1 MVVLTSGEVLEDL
14 VEAPSIDDTP
24 TSTIDYFPF
33 ELPQLRKARRW
44 RWYPEPEDVNSL
56 DHFIWFATRCKL
68 EDQVW
73 CDIQTFQCRILAG
86 YFEGVRETA
95 VVLPKKNSKTALMAL
110 LCIHHMLFEVEEP
123 DILVAAVTKEQA
135 AKLYDYCSGLIN
147 RNSWLR
153 AILKPQTGYKKIIFV
168 DKYRLGSL
176 RVLPGVARTSD
187 GQGPTL
193 AIIDEYHRHNS
204 SEVYGLLR
212 DGLDA
217 RGGKLLSVS
226 TAGAGEMTPLGELR
240 RRGRLLPL
248 RFYEG
253 RLLVAVNEDY
263 TFVYLEWA
271 LQIDDDH
278 EDMKLVKQVNPLH
291 IHTPESLEERY
302 HSPSMSLW
310 QWRRFR
316 CGLWSVSEGGVIDP
330 AAWARCGGGLGL
342 LEGDHCWLGM
352 DLGWRRDTTA
362 LVPFLYLPDNK
373 HGEQEIVG
381 NPVIIPAP
389 GKGADTKEETI
400 MAGIR
405 LIHERTPV
413 DAIVFDPNAEG
424 HTIAQK
430 IGSELGI
437 KIVEHSQDPRPMSD
451 SAMALSEAIRAGA
464 ILHPD
469 HVGLTSHVLNAGSAS
484 IGVGSDRWRFVKQQE
499 SLFIDAAIAL
509 AIVRRARVSGLAKKH
524 RQSLKLADYAT
535 SEQLAELAAMGLAA

>member
-1 MVVLTSGEVLEDL
+1 MVAIAEPEVLDP
-14 VEAPSIDDTP
+14 VTAPSIDETP
-24 TSTIDYFPF
+24 TSTIDSFPF
-33 ELPQLRKARRW
+33 QLPQLKQVRRW
-44 RWYPEPEDVNSL
+44 RWHKEPEDVNSL
-56 DHFIWFATRCKL
+56 EHFVWFATRCKL
-68 EDQVW
+68 EDGVW
-73 CDIQTFQCRILAG
+73 CDIQRFQTMMLAP
-86 YFEGVRETA
+86 YFAGVRETA
-95 VVLPKKNSKTALMAL
+95 IVLPKKNSKTAVMAL
-110 LCIHHMLFEVEEP
+110 LCVHHMLFEVEEP
-123 DILVAAVTKEQA
+123 DILVVAVTKEQA

-147 RNSWLR
+147 RNPWLR

-168 DKYRLGSL
+168 DKTRLGSL

-193 AIIDEYHRHNS
+193 AIVDELHRHSS

-217 RGGKLLSVS
+217 RDGKLMSVS

-248 RFYEG
+248 RYYEG
-253 RLLVAVNEDY
+253 RLLVALNEER
-263 TFVYLEWA
+263 TFAYLEWA

-278 EDMKLVKQVNPLH
+278 EDFKLVKLVNPLH
-291 IHTPESLEERY
+291 IHTVESLRERFN
-302 HSPSMSLW
+302 SPSMSLW

-330 AAWARCGGGLGL
+330 AAWARCGRGLGL
-342 LEGDHCWLGM
+342 LEGEHCWLGM

-362 LVPFLYLPDNK
+362 LVPFTHIPENR

-381 NPVIIPAP
+381 NPIIIPAP

-400 MAGIR
+400 LAGIR
-405 LIHERTPV
+405 KIHARNPI

-430 IGSELGI
+430 INTELGI
-437 KIVEHSQDPRPMSD
+437 RVVEHSQDPRPMSD
-451 SAMALSEAIRAGA
+451 SAMALSEAIRSGA
-464 ILHPD
+464 ICHPD
-469 HVGLTSHVLNAGSAS
+469 HTGLTSHVLNAGSAS

-535 SEQLAELAAMGLAA
+535 SEQLKELEAMGIAA